1 MSEKL
6 SNLAIGTKARIINID
21 SAGDQ
26 RIKRRLRDMGII
38 KGEIAL
44 LKKKAPLGDP
54 LEIIIK
60 EYSLSLRKQEAK
72 LICVEIINE

>member
-1 MSEKL
+1 MSENL
-6 SNLAIGTKARIINID
+6 SNLAIGKKAKIINID

-38 KGEIAL
+38 KGEIVL

-60 EYSLSLRKQEAK
+60 GYSLSLRKQEAK
-72 LICVEIINE
+72 LICIEIINE